1 MLIWILLYLIVGVLF
16 DHKVAKTVDESPSD
30 PIVRFMIHLM
40 IIMMWPLVMF
50 LVLRTA
56 VKIDTTPTIKESEE
70 EKEKETKE

>member
-1 MLIWILLYLIVGVLF
+1 MIWILLYLIVGVLF
-16 DHKVAKTVDESPSD
+16 DHKVAKTVEESPSD

-40 IIMMWPLVMF
+40 MILMWPLVMF

-56 VKIDTTPTIKESEE
+56 VKIDTKPTIKEPEE